1 MWDDI
6 ETVRRILNEDPVT
19 CDPDLLSN
27 SSHRVR
33 NWKETFKEEKM
44 PKHPRLHAK
53 FSEIMDKHQSM
64 FSHSPGEWRFLNI
77 EPLELRFT
85 NNDTPVVAKAVP
97 MNDLKDRII
106 TDKIMRLI
114 DLDLITTIEP
124 SIDEITNIS
133 NL

>member
-1 MWDDI
+1 
-6 ETVRRILNEDPVT
+6 
-19 CDPDLLSN
+19 
-27 SSHRVR
+27 
-33 NWKETFKEEKM
+33 
-44 PKHPRLHAK
+44 
-53 FSEIMDKHQSM
+53 MDKHQSM